1 MMWKH
6 VASYYYNH
14 HVRADCVSL
23 SVHGLFSQPC
33 AGMFVLSR
41 PAVSTPTHLKATPDE
56 AQPTDRR
63 TDRIAPIGQVTK

>member
-1 MMWKH
+1 MPNND
-6 VASYYYNH
+6 VET
-14 HVRADCVSL
+14 CCFLLLQPSL

-63 TDRIAPIGQVTK
+63 TDRIAPIGQVTT